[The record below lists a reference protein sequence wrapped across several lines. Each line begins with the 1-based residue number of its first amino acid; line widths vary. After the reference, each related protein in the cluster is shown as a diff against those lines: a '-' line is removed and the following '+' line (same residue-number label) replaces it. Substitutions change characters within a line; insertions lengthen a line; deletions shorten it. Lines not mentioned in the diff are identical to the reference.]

1 MDKKNI
7 QFPPKDA
14 TITHGFDE
22 AEKAALKSA
31 ESGPAN
37 PAEVREAFLDAE
49 PLLCGDIELH
59 PITLATYMFFEQLGS
74 PFADPSADEPDSYRI
89 AEAVYVLSRHI
100 PTSRAIYKRGPE
112 HWTDAVWEFANH
124 IPATELRKLG
134 TALRE
139 HMQKAFA
146 TLISDEQ
153 PGKSDAPGG
162 EAAGKTETPS
172 PECPPKATTASA
184 GG

>member
-1 MDKKNI
+1 MDKTPH
-7 QFPPKDA
+7 FPPKDA
-14 TITHGFDE
+14 TITHGFDA
-22 AEKAALKSA
+22 AEKAALKGA
-31 ESGPAN
+31 EGGPAN
-37 PAEVREAFLDAE
+37 PAEVRDAFLDAE

-59 PITLATYMFFEQLGS
+59 PISLATYMFFEQIGS

-100 PTSRAIYKRGPE
+100 PASRAIYKRGPE
-112 HWTDAVWEFANH
+112 HWADAVWDFANQ
-124 IPATELRKLG
+124 IPATELKALG
-134 TALRE
+134 IALRE

-146 TLISDEQ
+146 TLISEDQ
-153 PGKSDAPGG
+153 PGADAPGG
-162 EAAGKTETPS
+162 EAAGKAATPS